1 MSKTL
6 SQKDI
11 KVLGL
16 SSLGGTLEFYD
27 FIIFVFFANYIS
39 TNFFP
44 KDLSNFWRFSLGVY
58 VFFLAIV
65 ALLCTFIF
73 SYLNNTQRTYSQ

>member
-6 SQKDI
+6 NQKDI

-39 TNFFP
+39 RRLKP
-44 KDLSNFWRFSLGVY
+44 
-58 VFFLAIV
+58 
-65 ALLCTFIF
+65 
-73 SYLNNTQRTYSQ
+73 RTYSFGY

>member
-6 SQKDI
+6 NQKDI

-27 FIIFVFFANYIS
+27 CIICKLYFNKLFS
-39 TNFFP
+39 
-44 KDLSNFWRFSLGVY
+44 KRFK
-58 VFFLAIV
+58 
-65 ALLCTFIF
+65 
-73 SYLNNTQRTYSQ
+73 

>member
-6 SQKDI
+6 NQKDI

-27 FIIFVFFANYIS
+27 FFKN
-39 TNFFP
+39 
-44 KDLSNFWRFSLGVY
+44 
-58 VFFLAIV
+58 
-65 ALLCTFIF
+65 LCYDFIYF
-73 SYLNNTQRTYSQ
+73 IKENI

>member
-6 SQKDI
+6 NQKDI

-27 FIIFVFFANYIS
+27 FIIFVFLHIFQQ
-39 TNFFP
+39 TFFQ
-44 KDLSNFWRFSLGVY
+44 K
-58 VFFLAIV
+58 I
-65 ALLCTFIF
+65 
-73 SYLNNTQRTYSQ
+73 

>member
-6 SQKDI
+6 NQKDI

-27 FIIFVFFANYIS
+27 FCIFCKLYFNKLFS
-39 TNFFP
+39 
-44 KDLSNFWRFSLGVY
+44 KRFK
-58 VFFLAIV
+58 
-65 ALLCTFIF
+65 
-73 SYLNNTQRTYSQ
+73 

>member
-6 SQKDI
+6 NQKDI

-27 FIIFVFFANYIS
+27 FIIFVFLHIS

-44 KDLSNFWRFSLGVY
+44 KDLSSFWQMFNTYGIFAAGYLAVLGV
-58 VFFLAIV
+58 VLAILEINL
-65 ALLCTFIF
+65 AKKCL
-73 SYLNNTQRTYSQ
+73 